1 MKRRV
6 IASLLTL
13 VLCLT
18 LLPAPAF
25 AAGTGEDTPEPA
37 ATDIYVSSTAG
48 NDSNAGTTQDT
59 AVATL
64 AKAVEIA
71 PDGATIY
78 VMSNLTMTKCARF
91 YSKSLTIT
99 SGEGGPYTVTR
110 SEGFATQND
119 IARGW
124 YNPAMIE
131 VQGNQE
137 GAECG
142 LTLKNI
148 ILDDTGKCEGTVFAQ
163 AISGKSEEDRDN
175 LVYVQDAMIA
185 SNATV
190 PCTITLGEGAVLR
203 NFGGMSA
210 VRVTDQ
216 AQLVMAAGSIIEDT
230 TVTDRTKGKAQ
241 GEVGPAGAIW
251 IQGSSFTMN
260 AGAVIRNIIGRAVY
274 ADGGTAT
281 VGGAIN
287 DIKPDGDMWQKT
299 SGIAIHLR
307 NQAIGTLD
315 STCSIDNQNTKVG
328 GESIICSNACD
339 LTVYDG
345 AVIKNATQT
354 KGIAA
359 LGTCKVD
366 FDGEITGLVGNSNAL
381 NLQNGEFNVTLGKN
395 ANIHDNQTG
404 YGTIYIQAKNGKL
417 DIYGKINNNTASDR
431 GGAIAMGNNFQ
442 YPTIVTMYDGAE
454 ICNNY
459 SAQTGGGVMVSVGTF
474 TMKGGTISNNLAK
487 MMGGGVY
494 VRRGGSFIME
504 GGTIVENTTAEYGG
518 GIAYEAGDYNNG
530 IPCVTLNGGT
540 ITCNTMSATIEI
552 DSETGKMVTSGGV
565 SNDISVLNN
574 GNVFSHI
581 DRYLYISNDAT
592 IGNKAV
598 YFQTNRKTVT
608 PAEGSLNI
616 KLGNAS
622 ADSNAALKTASKS
635 NGWADPFATF
645 WTQRNGGTELTVGGL
660 VTNDDLPVYVLT
672 LPVDETGAV
681 STGAAPKV
689 FAAQKTGNT
698 GEAKFTLPDVS
709 GNGCAVA
716 LAQPTTDF
724 GSVVITGPATIEKD
738 LATAT
743 YEIPYTAT
751 YTMSDNLLS
760 MLKTASD
767 GVPMTFVVELDSR
780 LTAKTNAD
788 GKFRYDFDG
797 AGILEVDES
806 RITVS
811 GNKITVPCKPVTN
824 WANAVKDKTSV
835 VMTLKGTGVLAATD
849 FAAGKYLNTTGHIEG
864 TIPVGGTPFPVM
876 IPANVCR
883 TKMLAPT
890 YTVTYDA
897 NGGSG
902 TMTDQNSPYAYGAA
916 ATVLT
921 NGFTRSGY
929 TFTGWNTQADGKGTS
944 CKAGDSIN
952 VTGNIILYAQWSKNS
967 SGRDD
972 RDSYYF
978 AIEKIDAQDSHAL
991 NGATFAL
998 YQYSS
1003 DGKTVNRTTAK
1014 TSRNGS
1020 ESGIALFS
1028 VDSITGNGGD
1038 WYYVEVTAPE
1048 GYVLDTT
1055 EHKITK
1061 NDFSTSRSAA
1071 IRNAETVRNC
1081 RSSTPNVLNGDDH
1094 YAYVVGYSDGTVRP
1108 NANISRAEVATIFF
1122 RLLKEEVRNSN
1133 LTTENTFA
1141 DVMDGQWHNKAI
1153 STMAK
1158 LGVVKGR
1165 DAEAFDP
1172 DALITRAEFAA
1183 ICARFDSGTS
1193 SGTQTF
1199 SDISGHWA
1207 EKYIQQAAELGW
1219 IKGFEDGT
1227 FRPDTYITRAQAMT
1241 MINRVLNRIPE
1252 DASDLLPDMNVWP
1265 DCNPGDW
1272 FYLAVQEATN
1282 SHNYK
1287 HKAGNYETWI
1297 SMKQDPDWTRYEN

>member
-1 MKRRV
+1 M
-6 IASLLTL
+6 ASLLTL

-25 AAGTGEDTPEPA
+25 AADTGKDTPEPA
-37 ATDIYVSSTAG
+37 ATDIYVSSTG
-48 NDSNAGTTQDT
+48 NDDTGAGSE
-59 AVATL
+59 AEPYATL
-64 AKAVEIA
+64 AKAVDVA
-71 PDGATIY
+71 GSGAMIY

-110 SEGFATQND
+110 SEGFAAQND
-119 IARGW
+119 IARSW
-124 YNPAMIE
+124 YNPAMVE
-131 VQGNQE
+131 VQTNGDKP
-137 GAECG
+137 AG
-142 LTLKNI
+142 LTLTNI
-148 ILDDTGKCEGTVFAQ
+148 ILDDAGKHEGTVFAL
-163 AISGKSEEDRDN
+163 ASSGKSEGDESN
-175 LVYVQDAMIA
+175 KIYVQDAMIA

-216 AQLVMAAGSIIEDT
+216 AKLVMKSGSVIEDASSITRSKGDAGS
-230 TVTDRTKGKAQ
+230 
-241 GEVGPAGAIW
+241 VGPAGAVW
-251 IQGSSFTMN
+251 LQGSDFKMEN
-260 AGAVIRNIIGRAVY
+260 GAEIKNVNGRAVY
-274 ADGGTAT
+274 ADGGEVT
-281 VGGAIN
+281 VGGTISGITGNAN
-287 DIKPDGDMWQKT
+287 MWQGRDGT
-299 SGIAIHLR
+299 AIHLR
-307 NQAIGTLD
+307 NKASGTLL
-315 STCSIDNQNTKVG
+315 SG
-328 GESIICSNACD
+328 G
-339 LTVYDG
+339 
-345 AVIKNATQT
+345 VIKEISGTGSSSAVYVHTSTLNCNEESKICDCDSVGILSVYCDSNWN
-354 KGIAA
+354 KGRNI
-359 LGTCKVD
+359 VS
-366 FDGEITGLVGNSNAL
+366 FDGELSGTL
-381 NLQNGEFNVTLGKN
+381 NNKNPFQIACTDLTIGKN
-395 ANIHDNQTG
+395 AKIHGNSAY
-404 YGTIYIQAKNGKL
+404 YGALYLQKNVTA
-417 DIYGKINNNTASDR
+417 DIYGKIYENTASGR
-431 GGAIAMGNNFQ
+431 GGGIGTAGHGFVEINL
-442 YPTIVTMYDGAE
+442 YKGAE
-454 ICNNY
+454 IKDNIAND
-459 SAQTGGGVMVSVGTF
+459 TGGGLSLKNAKFVMHGGKISGNRSNNVGGGVF
-474 TMKGGTISNNLAK
+474 LYEDAVAELCGGTISNN
-487 MMGGGVY
+487 
-494 VRRGGSFIME
+494 
-504 GGTIVENTTAEYGG
+504 
-518 GIAYEAGDYNNG
+518 
-530 IPCVTLNGGT
+530 
-540 ITCNTMSATIEI
+540 
-552 DSETGKMVTSGGV
+552 TGKNG
-565 SNDISVLNN
+565 SNDITITYKHNSTSTNN
-574 GNVFSHI
+574 
-581 DRYLYISNDAT
+581 YLAISKDIT
-592 IGNKAV
+592 IVNKAI
-598 YFQTNRKTVT
+598 YFEKDTKTVT
-608 PAEGSLNI
+608 PAEDSLDI

-622 ADSNAALKTASKS
+622 PASVTALSGKATA
-635 NGWADPFATF
+635 NGWNAPFATF

-760 MLKTASD
+760 MLKNASS

-780 LTAKTNAD
+780 LTAKKDDN
-788 GKFRYDFDG
+788 GNFLYNFNG

-806 RITVS
+806 SITVS
-811 GNKITVPCKPVTN
+811 PDGHTITVVCKPVADWTT
-824 WANAVKDKTSV
+824 AIGGKTSV
-835 VMTLKGTGVLAATD
+835 KMTLTGTGVLAAEN
-849 FAAGKYLNTTGHIEG
+849 FAAGEYLNTTGHIEG
-864 TIPVGGTPFPVM
+864 TIPSSGKEKVSVT

-890 YTVTYDA
+890 YTVTYNA

-902 TMTDQNSPYAYGAA
+902 MMTDPNSPYAYGAT

-952 VTGNIILYAQWSKNS
+952 VTGNIVLYAQWSKNS

-1094 YAYVVGYSDGTVRP
+1094 YAYVVGYSDGAVRP

-1122 RLLKEEVRNSN
+1122 RLLKDSVRDGNLLTSN
-1133 LTTENTFA
+1133 TYTDVPDSYWANT
-1141 DVMDGQWHNKAI
+1141 AI
-1153 STMAK
+1153 STMTG
-1158 LGVVKGR
+1158 LGYVQGR
-1165 DAEAFDP
+1165 STTTFAP
-1172 DALITRAEFAA
+1172 QSPITRAEFAT
-1183 ICARFDSGTS
+1183 ICARFDTGTS

-1199 SDISGHWA
+1199 TDIKGHWA
-1207 EKYIQQAAELGW
+1207 QSYIERAAELGW

-1297 SMKQDPDWTRYEN
+1297 SMKEDPDWTRYEN